1 MSRCESSAFTEA
13 SPSFT
18 LHKNVK
24 PVKLGESTLVSQV
37 CTMNQHVK
45 VFLKL
50 VKAVLMCFLLYQLIL
65 PKQSRVA
72 FFPN

>member
-1 MSRCESSAFTEA
+1 MFRCETSAFTEA

-37 CTMNQHVK
+37 YAMRQQVK
-45 VFLKL
+45 R
-50 VKAVLMCFLLYQLIL
+50 
-65 PKQSRVA
+65 S
-72 FFPN
+72 